1 MVFFYPI
8 SIKIQDSSAKS
19 MIYAETLKTTTYC
32 ALKNLVY
39 QTLYDFP
46 LQCLGIG
53 IILPKVAQS
62 F

>member
-1 MVFFYPI
+1 
-8 SIKIQDSSAKS
+8 

-53 IILPKVAQS
+53 IIFPKVAQS